1 MFVDVSGFGRL
12 GTPVTVTT
20 FSAPASLPC
29 PSRRD
34 PYDHYPQ
41 SARPK
46 NLLKGCRHGGG
57 APLSGFHGARARIG
71 EHRQETTRPHGLRLR
86 AERDGHA
93 ELEPGL

>member
-20 FSAPASLPC
+20 FSAPTSLPC

-46 NLLKGCRHGGG
+46 NLLERRGHGGG
-57 APLSGFHGARARIG
+57 TPVPGLHGACAGIG
-71 EHRQETTRPHGLRLR
+71 EYGQETARTHGFRVC
-86 AERDGHA
+86 AERDGYA